1 MEKYIP
7 GMVVGFREG
16 LEAFLVIAIALKV
29 LDKSGRQGLKKAVW
43 YGAAGAILVSIAAGA
58 TLLALGKALGG
69 SDVPVKLWESGASLF
84 ALVLVS
90 TFIVWMIRHGSDLG
104 ASVKETFSGKGGF
117 IGMGL
122 SAFALVAREGGE
134 IALFAFAGTYPL
146 AAIGMGVCAA
156 LALTLAVSLLFVRVN
171 LAVIFNLTLAYLI
184 LQAGFLLGY
193 GVHEGLSALKAAGS
207 LAADSPL
214 LWKAFDLS
222 KTVFEHK
229 QGVVG
234 LPFFVLVG
242 WYSRPEWV
250 QFILQYG
257 YTAGMFALWIGTS
270 RKTAAQGGEQTG
282 RELAGK
288 GQVQMRRT

>member
-16 LEAFLVIAIALKV
+16 LEAFLVITIALKV
-29 LDKSGRQGLKKAVW
+29 LDKSGRQELNKAVW
-43 YGAAGAILVSIAAGA
+43 FGTAGAVLVSIAAGA
-58 TLLALGKALGG
+58 ALLALGKALGG

-84 ALVLVS
+84 TLVLVS

-104 ASVKETFSGKGGF
+104 ASVKEKFSGKSGYV
-117 IGMGL
+117 GMGL
-122 SAFALVAREGGE
+122 AAFALVAREGGE

-146 AAIGMGVCAA
+146 AAIGLGVSMA

-171 LAVIFNLTLAYLI
+171 LTAIFNLTLAYLI

-234 LPFFVLVG
+234 LPLFVLVG

-250 QFILQYG
+250 QFILQYA
-257 YTAGMFALWIGTS
+257 YTAGMFALWFVSARNKAT
-270 RKTAAQGGEQTG
+270 
-282 RELAGK
+282 
-288 GQVQMRRT
+288 RTT

>member
-16 LEAFLVIAIALKV
+16 LEAFLVIAVALKV
-29 LDKSGRQGLKKAVW
+29 LDKSGRQVLKKALW
-43 YGAAGAILVSIAAGA
+43 YGSAIAVAVSVAAGAA
-58 TLLALGKALGG
+58 LLALGKAVGG
-69 SDVPVKLWESGASLF
+69 SDVPVKLWESAASLA

-104 ASVKETFSGKGGF
+104 VSVKEKFSGPGSF
-117 IGMGL
+117 VGMGL
-122 SAFALVAREGGE
+122 AAFTLVAREGGE

-146 AAIGMGVCAA
+146 AAIGTGVVAA

-171 LAVIFNLTLAYLI
+171 LAAIFNLTLAYLI

-193 GVHEGLSALKAAGS
+193 GVHEGISAMKAAGS
-207 LAADSPL
+207 LAVDSPL
-214 LWKAFDLS
+214 LSKAFDLS
-222 KTVFEHK
+222 KTVLEHK
-229 QGVVG
+229 QGAVG
-234 LPFFVLVG
+234 LPLFVLVG

-257 YTAGMFALWIGTS
+257 YTAAMFTLWFVSGRGKS
-270 RKTAAQGGEQTG
+270 ARTG
-282 RELAGK
+282 ARLAG
-288 GQVQMRRT
+288 RTEDRIGV